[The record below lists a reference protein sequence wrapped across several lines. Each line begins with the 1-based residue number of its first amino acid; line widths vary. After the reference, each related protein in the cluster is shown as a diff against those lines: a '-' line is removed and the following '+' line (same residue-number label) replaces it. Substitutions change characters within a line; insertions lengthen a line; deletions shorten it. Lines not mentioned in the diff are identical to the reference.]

1 MEFIEYAHR
10 GYHNHGKMLHENP
23 FTVAVFTTENDPDG
37 VVVKLLKML
46 ILAPLTTPEI
56 ATIRNN
62 VSARSHIFEDIF
74 HEPPIAL

>member
-1 MEFIEYAHR
+1 
-10 GYHNHGKMLHENP
+10 MLHWNP
-23 FTVAVFTTENDPDG
+23 FTVAVFTADQDPDD

-62 VSARSHIFEDIF
+62 VSARRSHIFEDIF
-74 HEPPIAL
+74 HKPPIAL

>member
-1 MEFIEYAHR
+1 
-10 GYHNHGKMLHENP
+10 
-23 FTVAVFTTENDPDG
+23 VFTTENDPDG
-37 VVVKLLKML
+37 VVVKLLKIL